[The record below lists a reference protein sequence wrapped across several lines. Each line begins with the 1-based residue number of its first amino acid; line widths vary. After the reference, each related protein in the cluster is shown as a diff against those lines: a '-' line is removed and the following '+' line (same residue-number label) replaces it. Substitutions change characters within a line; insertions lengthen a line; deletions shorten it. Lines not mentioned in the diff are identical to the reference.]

1 MHCLYIDLGW
11 IDTSLVFRF
20 TLVEKGSPS
29 FLPLLSKEQVVLT
42 QSSPIDNSI
51 PSNQIDVYS
60 GADLQNV
67 FQSTSDF
74 KLNRIREELF
84 LMKDR
89 LDASQFT
96 TALSFLSRIIQNI
109 VLSLCMNDVQLNDP
123 TNDTKRSLN
132 YLSNVFQTRI
142 GCIESGI
149 EILTQLGFELMT
161 IDEKSKLVMK
171 YDSLNETLL
180 KDVSTLIQ
188 NQLSTEV
195 PTKPDSSEIS
205 RNVQKPEESFDP
217 TKPLVFK
224 SVDHPS
230 VTDNLEKR
238 VQILQEKQQRIETQ
252 IPERNI
258 CVLRAEN
265 GFNPRNFGDSTY
277 QNMMKQSDDEVVPGM
292 QSSSSYEEQE
302 DASLIREVMQR
313 KQQQREENQQFK
325 TKAKRELENL
335 QKQRVYKRTT
345 IRVYFPDRTVIQAY
359 FAPRETIQD
368 VMNVIRSAIRE
379 EYADLSFYLFNA
391 PPKEV

>member
-1 MHCLYIDLGW
+1 
-11 IDTSLVFRF
+11 
-20 TLVEKGSPS
+20 
-29 FLPLLSKEQVVLT
+29 
-42 QSSPIDNSI
+42 
-51 PSNQIDVYS
+51 
-60 GADLQNV
+60 
-67 FQSTSDF
+67 
-74 KLNRIREELF
+74 
-84 LMKDR
+84 
-89 LDASQFT
+89 
-96 TALSFLSRIIQNI
+96 
-109 VLSLCMNDVQLNDP
+109 
-123 TNDTKRSLN
+123 
-132 YLSNVFQTRI
+132 
-142 GCIESGI
+142 
-149 EILTQLGFELMT
+149 MT

-171 YDSLNETLL
+171 YDSFNETLL
-180 KDVSTLIQ
+180 KDVSAILQ
-188 NQLSTEV
+188 NQQSTQV
-195 PTKPDSSEIS
+195 SIKSDNSECLKKDQVS
-205 RNVQKPEESFDP
+205 KEAFDP

-224 SVDHPS
+224 SLDHPS

-238 VQILQEKQQRIETQ
+238 VQILQDKQQRIETQ

-277 QNMMKQSDDEVVPGM
+277 QNMMKETDDDINTTL

-302 DASLIREVMQR
+302 DASLIREVIQR

-379 EYADLSFYLFNA
+379 EYAGYSFYLFNA
-391 PPKEV
+391 PPKEM

>member
-1 MHCLYIDLGW
+1 M
-11 IDTSLVFRF
+11 
-20 TLVEKGSPS
+20 
-29 FLPLLSKEQVVLT
+29 
-42 QSSPIDNSI
+42 
-51 PSNQIDVYS
+51 
-60 GADLQNV
+60 
-67 FQSTSDF
+67 
-74 KLNRIREELF
+74 
-84 LMKDR
+84 
-89 LDASQFT
+89 
-96 TALSFLSRIIQNI
+96 
-109 VLSLCMNDVQLNDP
+109 
-123 TNDTKRSLN
+123 
-132 YLSNVFQTRI
+132 FQTRI